1 MPTSNPIDILL
12 AHDAWA
18 TRQILLVCERLAPEQ
33 FSKKF
38 DLGPGSLQATI
49 THMLAAMQTWNDTLA
64 QRPLRDRIDMDGKK
78 YSPAELLVLLDQV
91 TADFAAIARAH
102 PLDGIVKRIRNDK
115 EFSFARAAIIT
126 HVATHGMHHRAQCLN
141 MLKQLGVKP
150 LPPSSIAEWSREV
163 DFRS

>member
-18 TRQILLVCERLAPEQ
+18 TRQILLVCETLAREQ

-64 QRPLRDRIDMDGKK
+64 QRPLRDRIDMDGKQ
-78 YSPAELLVLLDQV
+78 YSPAELLALLDQV

-102 PLDGIVKRIRNDK
+102 PLDGIVNRIRNDK